1 MATVTAS
8 YNWVSGE
15 TVTPTKLNSTA
26 APTVVVADNE
36 VTTAKIL
43 DANVTTAKILDA
55 NVTTA
60 KIADAAVTQAKLA
73 SNVATTG
80 PAFRAYATG
89 TTTITNNTPAR
100 VTLAAEDF
108 DTSNCFASSRFTPN
122 VAGYYHFNFA
132 IRMENALAGNA
143 ILTKNGAGV
152 TAGSHGQSG
161 TYQSNGS
168 DLIYLNGTTDYVELW
183 AVHYQGTANVTTMTV
198 TASAGGTFLSG
209 SLARAA

>member
-1 MATVTAS
+1 
-8 YNWVSGE
+8 
-15 TVTPTKLNSTA
+15 
-26 APTVVVADNE
+26 
-36 VTTAKIL
+36 VTTGGISGI
-43 DANVTTAKILDA
+43 ANG
-55 NVTTA
+55 
-60 KIADAAVTQAKLA
+60 AVTQAKLA

-89 TTTITNNTPAR
+89 TTTITNNIPAR

-198 TASAGGTFLSG
+198 TASSGGTFLSG
-209 SLARAA
+209 FLARAA

>member
-1 MATVTAS
+1 MPATINGTSGFGGNLTGNVTGNAD
-8 YNWVSGE
+8 
-15 TVTPTKLNSTA
+15 TATA
-26 APTVVVADNE
+26 ANSA
-36 VTTAKIL
+36 TAL
-43 DANVTTAKILDA
+43 
-55 NVTTA
+55 
-60 KIADAAVTQAKLA
+60 
-73 SNVATTG
+73 SG

-143 ILTKNGAGV
+143 LLYRSGAVV

-161 TYQSNGS
+161 TYGSSGS

-183 AVHYQGTANVTTMTV
+183 AVHYQGTGNVTTMTV
-198 TASAGGTFLSG
+198 TASSTGTFLSG
-209 SLARAA
+209 FLVRRT

>member
-1 MATVTAS
+1 MPITINGTGTVAGITA
-8 YNWVSGE
+8 GGL
-15 TVTPTKLNSTA
+15 PDGC
-26 APTVVVADNE
+26 VVADD
-36 VTTAKIL
+36 ISS
-43 DANVTTAKILDA
+43 
-55 NVTTA
+55 
-60 KIADAAVTQAKLA
+60 AAVTQAKLA

-89 TTTITNNTPAR
+89 TTTITNNTPAL

-122 VAGYYHFNFA
+122 AAGYYHFNFA
-132 IRMENALAGNA
+132 IRMENALAGTA

-198 TASAGGTFLSG
+198 TASSGGTFLSG
-209 SLARAA
+209 FLARAA